1 MWKWGCINDVNPWKI
16 SSGCGGRRKAK
27 GGCGEKRNTDR
38 TIAWWTERPPQG
50 LTFSLHE
57 FPHVSIS
64 HLLSASRGSHLL
76 STPSPVSMTGSNNRL
91 ENIYLAKV
99 AKSHVVVR
107 CENARGFWGGVGGGS
122 EDAVMFFWE
131 VKMIR
136 LHSQTEDELQ
146 NGIQHVKKKRKTV
159 LCPFKERWCTKSSLQ
174 PRSNSFWWLHL
185 LFSDD
190 TCRALAL
197 SPALLFYTDSSS
209 PLWIPAYLRLSWV
222 FFCDSWKCLMWCID
236 LLN

>member
-1 MWKWGCINDVNPWKI
+1 M
-16 SSGCGGRRKAK
+16 
-27 GGCGEKRNTDR
+27 
-38 TIAWWTERPPQG
+38 IAWWTERLPQG

-57 FPHVSIS
+57 FPHVSFS

-107 CENARGFWGGVGGGS
+107 CENARGEGGS
-122 EDAVMFFWE
+122 WRILLWFSEEWKWFGCILRWRMNC
-131 VKMIR
+131 KMASS
-136 LHSQTEDELQ
+136 LL
-146 NGIQHVKKKRKTV
+146 KKKKKKNKV

-174 PRSNSFWWLHL
+174 LRSNSFWRLHL

-190 TCRALAL
+190 TYRAFAL
-197 SPALLFYTDSSS
+197 SPAPFVSHWFLLSSLDPGLFTS
-209 PLWIPAYLRLSWV
+209 L
-222 FFCDSWKCLMWCID
+222 FFLFF
-236 LLN
+236 